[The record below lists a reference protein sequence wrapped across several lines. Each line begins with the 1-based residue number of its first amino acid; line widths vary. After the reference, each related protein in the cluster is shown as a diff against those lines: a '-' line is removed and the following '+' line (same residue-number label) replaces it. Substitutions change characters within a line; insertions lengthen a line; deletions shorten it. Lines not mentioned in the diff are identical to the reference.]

1 MMSLGRSAHISISA
15 TEGSMYYLLVIW
27 IGGIPIHFG
36 GLESCEEAYD
46 KVKEIRQIIVYG
58 DLSPMWVCYPEKEWF
73 DD

>member
-1 MMSLGRSAHISISA
+1 
-15 TEGSMYYLLVIW
+15 MYYLLVIW